1 MIRWC
6 LVPEIWCT
14 TDGRTDRRM
23 DQWKMWHIE
32 VCHPKTEIKKKKK
45 NKKLVATLG
54 FECWTSFPKSAP
66 AKFSGHKSCESRD
79 VKFSN
84 CQTTSQ
90 WSYNQRVMRIYGWEF
105 FMVCC
110 HLEKFCG
117 HRHCDSENMYLLFHK
132 NSEDN
137 LIDGSC

>member
-1 MIRWC
+1 MMFGSWDMVHYRWKDRQK
-6 LVPEIWCT
+6 
-14 TDGRTDRRM
+14 DGPMENVTYRGVSSKNRN
-23 DQWKMWHIE
+23 
-32 VCHPKTEIKKKKK
+32 KKKKK

-90 WSYNQRVMRIYGWEF
+90 WSYNQRVMWIYGWEF

-117 HRHCDSENMYLLFHK
+117 HRHCDSEDMYLLFHK

>member
-1 MIRWC
+1 MMFGSWDIVHYRWMDRQK
-6 LVPEIWCT
+6 
-14 TDGRTDRRM
+14 DGPMENVTYRGVSSKNRN
-23 DQWKMWHIE
+23 
-32 VCHPKTEIKKKKK
+32 KKKKK

-84 CQTTSQ
+84 CHTTSQ

-117 HRHCDSENMYLLFHK
+117 HRHCDSEDMYLLFHK